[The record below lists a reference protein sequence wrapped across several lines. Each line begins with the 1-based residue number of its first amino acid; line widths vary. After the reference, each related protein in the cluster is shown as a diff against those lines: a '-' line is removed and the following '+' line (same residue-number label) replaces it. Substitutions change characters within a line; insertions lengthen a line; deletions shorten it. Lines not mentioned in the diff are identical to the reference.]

1 MSHSF
6 KKVWNVVS
14 TVLVALVVLL
24 AVALVGVRLVGLNTY
39 VVLSGSMEP
48 TYHTGSLLYVKRVDP
63 QDLRVGD
70 PITFMLNEDTVAT
83 HRIIEILPDE
93 EDSSVLRFRTQGD
106 ANDAPDGTPVHYKN
120 VIGKPVFSVPYLGYF
135 ANFVQNPPGL
145 YFAIGFA
152 VVLVLL
158 VFLPDLLDD
167 SGKKGKGKGA
177 GEDPRPITE
186 GVTPQGSHI
195 YYSLS
200 GGFCDESKN
209 KDKGTADVSVRGVA
223 RGRFRAGH
231 HGVFDGQQ
239 GCQEHLY
246 CR

>member
-1 MSHSF
+1 MLSA
-6 KKVWNVVS
+6 
-14 TVLVALVVLL
+14 ALLLL
-24 AVALVGVRLVGLNTY
+24 ANSLFLTLRLTGDTGSFPKPLSAGEERMYLERSLAGDLEARNILVGVRLVGLNTY

-48 TYHTGSLLYVKRVDP
+48 TYHTGSLLYVKSVDP

-177 GEDPRPITE
+177 GEDP
-186 GVTPQGSHI
+186 
-195 YYSLS
+195 
-200 GGFCDESKN
+200 
-209 KDKGTADVSVRGVA
+209 TA
-223 RGRFRAGH
+223 H
-231 HGVFDGQQ
+231 N
-239 GCQEHLY
+239 
-246 CR
+246 

>member
-1 MSHSF
+1 MLSAALFLLANSLFLTLRLTGDTGSF
-6 KKVWNVVS
+6 PKPLS
-14 TVLVALVVLL
+14 AGEERMYLERSL

-48 TYHTGSLLYVKRVDP
+48 TYHTGSLLYVKSVDP

-167 SGKKGKGKGA
+167 SDKKGKGKG
-177 GEDPRPITE
+177 
-186 GVTPQGSHI
+186 
-195 YYSLS
+195 
-200 GGFCDESKN
+200 
-209 KDKGTADVSVRGVA
+209 KGDGAAPTAHD
-223 RGRFRAGH
+223 
-231 HGVFDGQQ
+231 
-239 GCQEHLY
+239 
-246 CR
+246 

>member
-1 MSHSF
+1 M
-6 KKVWNVVS
+6 
-14 TVLVALVVLL
+14 VLVVLVVLL

-48 TYHTGSLLYVKRVDP
+48 TYHTGSLLYVKSVDP

-177 GEDPRPITE
+177 GEDPAA
-186 GVTPQGSHI
+186 H
-195 YYSLS
+195 
-200 GGFCDESKN
+200 N
-209 KDKGTADVSVRGVA
+209 
-223 RGRFRAGH
+223 
-231 HGVFDGQQ
+231 
-239 GCQEHLY
+239 
-246 CR
+246 